1 MSEIQRQ
8 RTSKK
13 MKGWSSQRIGSLR
26 ALEKTEDGLVASE
39 MRKFSKMKMEKTGD
53 GLAALE
59 MPERQRQRRSREMK
73 TEKREGG
80 FGDAGEMKTKEEMR
94 VPCER

>member
-1 MSEIQRQ
+1 MEFTEDR
-8 RTSKK
+8 
-13 MKGWSSQRIGSLR
+13 LV
-26 ALEKTEDGLVASE
+26 ALEKTEGGFVALE

-73 TEKREGG
+73 TEKREDG
-80 FGDAGEMKTKEEMR
+80 FGDAREMKTKEEMR